1 MSFLTIFILALA
13 LAMDAFAVS
22 ITVGVVLPRLSFR
35 RIFRLSWHFGLFQL
49 LMPIIGWTAGMSV
62 RNLIAQF
69 DHWIALVLL
78 ATVGAKMI
86 YESIKN
92 ESSAERRDPTRGLS
106 LIILSLATSIDA
118 LAVGFSLALL
128 GMSIWL
134 PCLIIGLV
142 AGLLTFIGLH
152 LGRQLGKRFG
162 RIMEIIGGL
171 ILIAIGA
178 KILIQHLTTW

>member
-1 MSFLTIFILALA
+1 MSFLTILTLALA

-35 RIFRLSWHFGLFQL
+35 PIFRLSWHFGLFQL
-49 LMPIIGWTAGMSV
+49 LMPIAGWTAGMSV

-69 DHWIALVLL
+69 DNWIAFGLL
-78 ATVGAKMI
+78 AIIGAKMI

-92 ESSAERRDPTRGLS
+92 ESPANRRDPTRGLS
-106 LIILSLATSIDA
+106 LIVLSIATSIDA
-118 LAVGFSLALL
+118 LAVGFSMALL
-128 GMSIWL
+128 GVSVWL

-142 AGLLTFIGLH
+142 AGLLTIIGLH

-171 ILIAIGA
+171 ILIAIGI
-178 KILIQHLTTW
+178 KILIQHLTSM